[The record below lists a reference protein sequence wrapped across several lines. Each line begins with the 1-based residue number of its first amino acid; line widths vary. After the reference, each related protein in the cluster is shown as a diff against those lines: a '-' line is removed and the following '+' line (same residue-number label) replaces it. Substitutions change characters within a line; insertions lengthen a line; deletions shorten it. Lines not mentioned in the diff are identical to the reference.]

1 MSARLRALEQLFSRG
16 NCPLGPLFRRLGDEK
31 PLFELV
37 LPRRAAKLAI
47 PLLTSIT
54 SVGAVLLVVRVLAQV
69 SLGSAPKLDRT
80 VFRCYVP
87 ADG

>member
-37 LPRRAAKLAI
+37 LPRRAATLAI

-54 SVGAVLLVVRVLAQV
+54 SVAAVLLVVRVLAQV